1 MMEDREATTKSMVD
15 GFEKDFA
22 SVNERAERREAVL
35 REDIENQRQR
45 AEDAEKRVAEL
56 QAVLDRMDRGEFP
69 VPVFAGSISTPG
81 TPARGISTPMRGG
94 ATPDILSQGI
104 SGLSPTVAMAS
115 RAQRG
120 GKSFTEVYS
129 DYVKLQED
137 FARKCAEYDH
147 MDRTLQSVLAQIEE
161 RVCGACAA
169 RRIRLNILLLGSHPL
184 STAG

>member
-1 MMEDREATTKSMVD
+1 MMEEREAEARAIVD
-15 GFEKDFA
+15 GLEKDYA
-22 SVNERAERREAVL
+22 SVGERADRREAVL

-45 AEDAEKRVAEL
+45 AEEAERRVAEL

-69 VPVFAGSISTPG
+69 IPAFGGSASNPS
-81 TPARGISTPMRGG
+81 TPARGISTPVRGSD
-94 ATPDILSQGI
+94 TPDIPSHGI
-104 SGLSPTVAMAS
+104 FGLSPTVAMAS

-161 RVCGACAA
+161 RVGV
-169 RRIRLNILLLGSHPL
+169 RR
-184 STAG
+184 